1 MKIDP
6 IVKDILNEL
15 KFNPAECLWEKHGA
29 TCMKHRYIE
38 IAGQNKGVVINSL
51 DEVEKNSAEG
61 VVAIKCTA
69 SLGKSKVITYGEATP
84 KNNKNSYPYAMAEKR
99 AVDRAILKLIG
110 IHGFVY
116 SDDED
121 IVETNIVNLEEYSVD
136 KSSYCK
142 ERAEP
147 KNLIWSQN
155 FDENYLSPNV
165 WNYSTSNGFYDGKEF
180 ISGWGNGELQYYT
193 KPRKSE
199 SNTNTSKN
207 LFIEN
212 GYLKI
217 QPIYRKDK
225 SRISSGEA
233 AYNFTSARINT
244 KNLKSFSY
252 PSKISICF
260 KVPKGI
266 GFWPAF
272 WLMPSEDISWPVG
285 GEIDILENRGRISN
299 ISSSALHLANNGI
312 KNLRL

>member
-116 SDDED
+116 SDDE
-121 IVETNIVNLEEYSVD
+121 VD
-136 KSSYCK
+136 DKFENVQVK
-142 ERAEP
+142 KIEVKQEP
-147 KNLIWSQN
+147 KK
-155 FDENYLSPNV
+155 ENIDDIYIATTLEVIEKNPHKKN
-165 WNYSTSNGFYDGKEF
+165 STTLRSDLE
-180 ISGWGNGELQYYT
+180 
-193 KPRKSE
+193 
-199 SNTNTSKN
+199 
-207 LFIEN
+207 
-212 GYLKI
+212 
-217 QPIYRKDK
+217 
-225 SRISSGEA
+225 
-233 AYNFTSARINT
+233 
-244 KNLKSFSY
+244 NLKTRMFKVKLKNGTKWDEFKKSKSY
-252 PSKISICF
+252 PLYVSLQNKH
-260 KVPKGI
+260 KPKR
-266 GFWPAF
+266 
-272 WLMPSEDISWPVG
+272 S
-285 GEIDILENRGRISN
+285 
-299 ISSSALHLANNGI
+299 
-312 KNLRL
+312 